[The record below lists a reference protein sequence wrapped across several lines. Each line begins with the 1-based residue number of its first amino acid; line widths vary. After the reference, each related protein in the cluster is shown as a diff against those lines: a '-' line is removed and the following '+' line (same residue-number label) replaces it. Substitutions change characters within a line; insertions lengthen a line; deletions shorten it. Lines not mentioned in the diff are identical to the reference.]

1 MSGMTTGNVSLLTRA
16 EVWSRELKEIL
27 RDELMAQKY
36 VRWLQE
42 FPDGD
47 TFKIPSIGQAYVD
60 DYAEDEAVKYRPLDT
75 GQFTFQINEYLS
87 SGTYVTKKAEQDM
100 FYMNELVSRFVPE
113 QERAIMEHV
122 EEAILGLQAGQTAGN
137 ANLINGVAHRYAGSG
152 AASGTMVAN
161 GITLADFARANLAL
175 NKANVSANNRVA
187 IVDPSAAYLIETLTN
202 ISNVSNNAMFEGIV
216 SSGIATGMRFVR
228 NIYGFDVYTSQRVAT
243 IGTESVKIGDQSGSA
258 ISCAGFKANLFFSAD
273 ASVVPFIGAW
283 RQMPEVDTEYNKDFQ
298 RTEFVT
304 TARYGV
310 KLYRPENLV
319 TILSNSA
326 V

>member
-1 MSGMTTGNVSLLTRA
+1 MSGMTTANVSLLTRA

-27 RDELMAQKY
+27 RDELMAQTY

-75 GQFTFQINEYLS
+75 GQFTFQITEYLS

-122 EEAILGLQAGQTAGN
+122 EEAILGLQSQQTAGATN
-137 ANLINGVAHRYAGSG
+137 VINGGKHRYVATGS
-152 AASGTMVAN
+152 SNVIN
-161 GITLADFARANLAL
+161 VADFARANLSL
-175 NKANVSANNRVA
+175 NLANVSANNRVA
-187 IVDPSAAYLIETLTN
+187 IVDPSVAYTIETATQLVG
-202 ISNVSNNAMFEGIV
+202 INNNPMFEGIV
-216 SSGIATGMRFVR
+216 STGIATGMRFVR
-228 NIYGFDVYTSQRVAT
+228 NVYGFDVYTSQRLAT
-243 IGTESVKIGDQSGSA
+243 ISA
-258 ISCAGFKANLFFSAD
+258 ETLETVNCAGFRANLFFSAD
-273 ASVVPFIGAW
+273 ASVTPFIGAW

-319 TILSNSA
+319 TVLSNPS

>member
-27 RDELMAQKY
+27 RDELMAQTY

-75 GQFTFQINEYLS
+75 GQFTFQITEYLS

-122 EEAILGLQAGQTAGN
+122 EEAVLGLQSQQTAGN
-137 ANLINGVAHRYAGSG
+137 ANTINGAPHRYAAKGS
-152 AASGTMVAN
+152 SGVMAVD
-161 GITLADFARANLAL
+161 DFARANLSL

-187 IVDPSAAYLIETLTN
+187 IVDPSVAYTIETSTNLTS
-202 ISNVSNNAMFEGIV
+202 IQNNPMFEGIV
-216 SSGIATGMRFVR
+216 STGIATGMRFVR
-228 NIYGFDVYTSQRVAT
+228 NVYGFDVYTSQRLPT
-243 IGTESVKIGDQSGSA
+243 ISAETLVEGDGSN
-258 ISCAGFKANLFFSAD
+258 STSRAGYVANLFFSAD

-319 TILSNSA
+319 VVLSNPS

>member
-27 RDELMAQKY
+27 RDELMAQTY

-60 DYAEDEAVKYRPLDT
+60 DYAEDESVKYRPLDT
-75 GQFTFQINEYLS
+75 GQFTFQITEYLS

-122 EEAILGLQAGQTAGN
+122 EEAILGLQSAQTAGN
-137 ANLINGVAHRYAGSG
+137 TNDINGGKHRYAAGNSG
-152 AASGTMVAN
+152 
-161 GITLADFARANLAL
+161 IIELADFARANLSL
-175 NKANVSANNRVA
+175 NLANVSANNRVA
-187 IVDPSAAYLIETLTN
+187 IVDPSVAYTIETLSN
-202 ISNVSNNAMFEGIV
+202 ISNVSNNPMFEGIV

-228 NIYGFDVYTSQRVAT
+228 NIYGFDVYTSQRLAT
-243 IGTESVKIGDQSGSA
+243 ISSETLVEGDGTNSA
-258 ISCAGFKANLFFSAD
+258 SRAGYKANLFFSAD
-273 ASVVPFIGAW
+273 ATVVPFIGAW

-319 TILSNSA
+319 VVLSNPS